1 MKQVPS
7 TEPGMERKINGD
19 SLHVSVVLGK
29 EKMIAEKIIYFFV
42 LMDVVEK
49 LREIPAPKPLQE
61 SSLKNYQEYSFR
73 IA

>member
-1 MKQVPS
+1 MKRVPS

-19 SLHVSVVLGK
+19 FLHVNVVLGK

-61 SSLKNYQEYSFR
+61 ISLKNCQEYSFR